1 MFMLAGLGLCLSVSG
16 LRNFSAIPGDLV
28 QARHWPSLSGLA
40 AASVF
45 REGKDT
51 LSRHMALHVCLER
64 SVFE

>member
-28 QARHWPSLSGLA
+28 QARLWPGLSGLV

-45 REGKDT
+45 REDKDT
-51 LSRHMALHVCLER
+51 LSRHMALHVCFER
-64 SVFE
+64 HVF